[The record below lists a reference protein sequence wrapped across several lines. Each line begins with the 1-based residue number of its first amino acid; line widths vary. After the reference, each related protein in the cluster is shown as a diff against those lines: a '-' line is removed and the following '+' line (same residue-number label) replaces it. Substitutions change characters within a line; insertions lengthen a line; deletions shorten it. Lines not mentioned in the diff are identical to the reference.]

1 MKSSTALLSL
11 LFLLQKSWT
20 VVAFQSLAPPRR
32 LPRPQSSS
40 FATRIQRPHVA
51 ELSVSI
57 HNEVD
62 PVIRKRRLA
71 TWMALFTGMADV
83 ALSLRKLRSMIFCCF
98 FLSLFILI
106 FVCRIEFQT
115 FATMLTGN
123 LMWLSR
129 ALVERNVPTVLYYIS
144 VVSFVT

>member
-1 MKSSTALLSL
+1 MTSSLLLRPSMRGERSCLRWKRHKKGGAMKSSTALLSL

-20 VVAFQSLAPPRR
+20 VVAFQSLAPAPRR
-32 LPRPQSSS
+32 LPPRPLSSS

-83 ALSLRKLRSMIFCCF
+83 ALSLRKLQSMLLLLLLSFSVVYSL
-98 FLSLFILI
+98 LSL
-106 FVCRIEFQT
+106 V
-115 FATMLTGN
+115 
-123 LMWLSR
+123 
-129 ALVERNVPTVLYYIS
+129 
-144 VVSFVT
+144 